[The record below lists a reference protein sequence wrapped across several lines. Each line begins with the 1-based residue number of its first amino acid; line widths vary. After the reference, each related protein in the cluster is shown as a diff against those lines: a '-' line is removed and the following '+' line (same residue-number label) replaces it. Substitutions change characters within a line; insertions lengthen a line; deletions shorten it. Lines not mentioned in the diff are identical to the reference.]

1 VHIHIPDG
9 VLPVWLWMAGY
20 VVALAL
26 VALAVRRVRGQERK
40 GVLAAAMVA
49 VMLVV
54 QSIPLGVPYHINLS
68 ALAGIIL
75 GPWWALISILVTNAA
90 QASFGHGGITIVG
103 LNTLVVW
110 SEALIGY
117 YLFAALRKILKSGRL
132 RIPTAAG
139 ASALIALIFSA
150 FLVVGI
156 VGISGINPSEALGE
170 HAGELLG
177 AGTPV
182 QISLPIFAMLVLPI
196 AIAGALIEAVIT
208 ALLVAYV
215 LQVKSSLIVGRE

>member
-9 VLPVWLWMAGY
+9 VLPVWLWTAGY
-20 VVALAL
+20 VVTLAL

-40 GVLAAAMVA
+40 GVLAAVMVA

-110 SEALIGY
+110 AEALIGY
-117 YLFAALRKILKSGRL
+117 YLFAGLRKMLKSGRL
-132 RIPTAAG
+132 RISTAAG
-139 ASALIALIFSA
+139 ASTLVALIFSV
-150 FLVVGI
+150 FLVLAI
-156 VGISGINPSEALGE
+156 VRISGIDPSEALGE

-177 AGTPV
+177 ASTPV
-182 QISLPIFAMLVLPI
+182 QISLTIFAMLVLPI
-196 AIAGALIEAVIT
+196 AIGGALIEAVIT
-208 ALLVAYV
+208 TLLVAYV
-215 LQVKSSLIVGRE
+215 LQVKASLIVGRE

>member
-1 VHIHIPDG
+1 
-9 VLPVWLWMAGY
+9 MAGY
-20 VVALAL
+20 VVTFAV

-40 GVLAAAMVA
+40 GILAAAMVA

-110 SEALIGY
+110 TEALIGY
-117 YLFAALRKILKSGRL
+117 YLFAALRKALKSDRL
-132 RIPTAAG
+132 RISTAAG
-139 ASALIALIFSA
+139 ASSLVALIFSA

-156 VGISGINPSEALGE
+156 VGISGIDPSEALGQ
-170 HAGELLG
+170 HAGEPLAVG
-177 AGTPV
+177 SPAQV
-182 QISLPIFAMLVLPI
+182 SLAIFAMLMVPI
-196 AIAGALIEAVIT
+196 AIGGALIEAVIT
-208 ALLVAYV
+208 ALLVAYI
-215 LQVKSSLIVGRE
+215 LQVKASLIVGRE

>member
-20 VVALAL
+20 VVTLAL
-26 VALAVRRVRGQERK
+26 VALAIQRVRGQERK
-40 GVLAAAMVA
+40 GVLAAVMVA

-110 SEALIGY
+110 TEALIGY
-117 YLFAALRKILKSGRL
+117 YLFAALRKMLKSGRL
-132 RIPTAAG
+132 RISTAAG
-139 ASALIALIFSA
+139 VSTLVALIFSA
-150 FLVVGI
+150 FLAVAI
-156 VGISGINPSEALGE
+156 VWISGIDPSEALGE

-177 AGTPV
+177 SSTQV
-182 QISLPIFAMLVLPI
+182 QISLAIFAMLVLPI
-196 AIAGALIEAVIT
+196 AIGGALIEAVIT

-215 LQVKSSLIVGRE
+215 LQVKASLIVRQE

>member
-1 VHIHIPDG
+1 MHIHIPDG

-20 VVALAL
+20 FVALVL
-26 VALAVRRVRGQERK
+26 VALAVRKVRGQERR

-75 GPWWALISILVTNAA
+75 GPWWALISILITNVA
-90 QASFGHGGITIVG
+90 QASFGHGGITVVG

-110 SEALIGY
+110 SEALVGFS
-117 YLFAALRKILKSGRL
+117 LFAAFRRMLKSSALRL
-132 RIPTAAG
+132 TTAAG
-139 ASALIALIFSA
+139 VSTLVALIFSA

-156 VGISGINPSEALGE
+156 VGMSGIEPSQALGE
-170 HAGELLG
+170 HAGELAVVG
-177 AGTPV
+177 SSTH
-182 QISLPIFAMLVLPI
+182 ISLTLFAMLMLPI
-196 AIAGALIEAVIT
+196 AIGGALVEAVIT

-215 LQVKSSLIVGRE
+215 VQVKPFLITRQT

>member
-9 VLPVWLWMAGY
+9 VLPIWLWMAGY
-20 VVALAL
+20 VVTLAL
-26 VALAVRRVRGQERK
+26 VALAVRRVRDQERK
-40 GVLAAAMVA
+40 GVLAAVMVA

-68 ALAGIIL
+68 ALTGIIL

-90 QASFGHGGITIVG
+90 QASFGHGGVTIVG
-103 LNTLVVW
+103 LNTVVVW
-110 SEALIGY
+110 TEALIGY
-117 YLFAALRKILKSGRL
+117 YLFAALRKVLKSRL
-132 RIPTAAG
+132 GISTAAG
-139 ASALIALIFSA
+139 ASTLLALISSA

-156 VGISGINPSEALGE
+156 VGISGIDPSEALGE

-177 AGTPV
+177 VATPA
-182 QISLPIFAMLVLPI
+182 QISLTIFATLMLPI
-196 AIAGALIEAVIT
+196 AIGGALIEAVIT

-215 LQVKSSLIVGRE
+215 LQVKASLIMG

>member
-1 VHIHIPDG
+1 
-9 VLPVWLWMAGY
+9 MAGY
-20 VVALAL
+20 FVALVL
-26 VALAVRRVRGQERK
+26 VALAVRKVRGQERK

-75 GPWWALISILVTNAA
+75 GPWWALISILITNVA
-90 QASFGHGGITIVG
+90 QASFGHGGITVVG

-110 SEALIGY
+110 SEALVGFS
-117 YLFAALRKILKSGRL
+117 LFAAFRRMSKS
-132 RIPTAAG
+132 
-139 ASALIALIFSA
+139 SALRLTTTAGVSTLVALIFSA

-156 VGISGINPSEALGE
+156 VGMSGIEPSQALGE
-170 HAGELLG
+170 HAGELAVVG
-177 AGTPV
+177 SSTH
-182 QISLPIFAMLVLPI
+182 ISLTLFAMLMLPI
-196 AIAGALIEAVIT
+196 AIGGALVEAVIT

-215 LQVKSSLIVGRE
+215 VQVKPFLITGQT

>member
-1 VHIHIPDG
+1 MHIHIPDG
-9 VLPVWLWMAGY
+9 VLPIWLWIAGY
-20 VVALAL
+20 VLALAL

-40 GVLAAAMVA
+40 GVLAAVMVA

-68 ALAGIIL
+68 ALTGIIL

-90 QASFGHGGITIVG
+90 QASFGHGGVTIVG

-110 SEALIGY
+110 TEALIGY
-117 YLFAALRKILKSGRL
+117 YLFAALRRMLKSSRL
-132 RIPTAAG
+132 RISTAAG
-139 ASALIALIFSA
+139 ASTLVALIFSA

-156 VGISGINPSEALGE
+156 VGMSGIDPSEALGE

-177 AGTPV
+177 VATPA
-182 QISLPIFAMLVLPI
+182 QISLTIFATLVLPI
-196 AIAGALIEAVIT
+196 AIGGALIEAVIT

-215 LQVKSSLIVGRE
+215 LQVKASLIVGRE

>member
-1 VHIHIPDG
+1 MHIHIPDG
-9 VLPVWLWMAGY
+9 VLPFWLWMAGY
-20 VVALAL
+20 FVALVL
-26 VALAVRRVRGQERK
+26 VALAVRKVRGQERK

-75 GPWWALISILVTNAA
+75 GPWWALISILITNVA
-90 QASFGHGGITIVG
+90 QASFGHGGITVVG

-110 SEALIGY
+110 SEALVGFS
-117 YLFAALRKILKSGRL
+117 LFAAFRRMLKSSALRL
-132 RIPTAAG
+132 TTAAG
-139 ASALIALIFSA
+139 VSTLVALIFSA

-156 VGISGINPSEALGE
+156 VGMSGIEPSQALGE
-170 HAGELLG
+170 HAGELAVVG
-177 AGTPV
+177 SSTH
-182 QISLPIFAMLVLPI
+182 ISLTLFAMLMLPI
-196 AIAGALIEAVIT
+196 AIGGALVEAVIT

-215 LQVKSSLIVGRE
+215 VQVKPFLITRQT